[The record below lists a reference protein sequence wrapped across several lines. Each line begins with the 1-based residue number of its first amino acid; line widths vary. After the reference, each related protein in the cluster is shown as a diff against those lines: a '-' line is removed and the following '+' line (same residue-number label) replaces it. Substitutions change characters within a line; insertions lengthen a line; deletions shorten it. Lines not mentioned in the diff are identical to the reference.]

1 MAAAGRP
8 VANCSFRKAGAP
20 ISKQRLRINEGIR
33 TSPVRLIDAENQQ
46 LGIVNIDEALAR
58 AREAELDLVE
68 VSPTAEPPVCR
79 IMDYGKYLYELKRK
93 EKIAQKKQHIAAL
106 KEIRMRPKIDPHD
119 QGVKINQVRAFLEK
133 GHKVQL
139 TIQFRGREMVYLD
152 QGRRLMDEVLAK
164 VQDVAKIE
172 KPSALLGRRMTM
184 VISPAKTK

>member
-1 MAAAGRP
+1 
-8 VANCSFRKAGAP
+8 
-20 ISKQRLRINEGIR
+20 
-33 TSPVRLIDAENQQ
+33 LIDAENQQ
-46 LGIVNIDEALAR
+46 LGVVDIQEAISR

-79 IMDYGKYLYELKRK
+79 IMDYGKYLYEIKRK
-93 EKIAQKKQHIAAL
+93 EKLAQKKQHVAVL

-119 QGVKINQVRAFLEK
+119 EGVKVEQVRGFLEK

-139 TIQFRGREMVYLD
+139 TIQFRGREMVYLE
-152 QGRRLMDEVLAK
+152 QGRKLMDDVLAK

-172 KPSALLGRRMTM
+172 KASSLLGKRMTM